1 MQIIELGTG
10 VRVVARNGTNVDSS
24 RSYAILQISL
34 KIGNK
39 VHGKISLIDF
49 AGSEREADHVDQL
62 EK

>member
-39 VHGKISLIDF
+39 VHGKY
-49 AGSEREADHVDQL
+49 R
-62 EK
+62 